1 MSSEHT
7 LLIERVATVL
17 AQPQAVA
24 AEAQGMLC
32 GLICALGEKVSPRG
46 WRDQVLEGHQGVAPG
61 QEQVLQSLF
70 ETTRKEFFS
79 EDLSFQPLLP
89 GDGVALEQ
97 RAEALGHWC
106 EGFLLGLGLGGVSRT
121 ERLPASA
128 REALT
133 DMGEIARLDFDTG
146 DGDEEQES
154 AYAELVEYVRM
165 GALLVYDELAD
176 VRRRAAAK
184 TH

>member
-7 LLIERVATVL
+7 LLIERVAAAL

-32 GLICALGEKVSPRG
+32 GLICTLGGNVSPRG
-46 WRDQVLEGHQGVAPG
+46 WRDQVLEGHQGVAPA

-70 ETTRKEFFS
+70 EMTLKEFFS

-89 GDGVALEQ
+89 
-97 RAEALGHWC
+97 
-106 EGFLLGLGLGGVSRT
+106 
-121 ERLPASA
+121 
-128 REALT
+128 
-133 DMGEIARLDFDTG
+133 G

-176 VRRRAAAK
+176 VRRRAAAQ